1 MLYIVQ
7 PVSKRRVQTM
17 IVNEKS
23 SKKPALAVPAAR
35 DMQAH
40 ASDAASLMKAL
51 GNESRL
57 MILCL
62 LTEGERS
69 VSDLNEIIPLS
80 QSALSQQL
88 ARLRQEGLVKT
99 RRESQTI
106 FYALANGPADQV
118 IHLLHDIYCGT
129 ADCAAKEELS

>member
-1 MLYIVQ
+1 MRNGKITTDNQRLTD
-7 PVSKRRVQTM
+7 R
-17 IVNEKS
+17 
-23 SKKPALAVPAAR
+23 PAAS
-35 DMQAH
+35 MEAH
-40 ASDAASLMKAL
+40 AADAASLMKAL

-69 VSDLNEIIPLS
+69 VSDLNEMVPLS

-88 ARLRQEGLVKT
+88 ARLRQQDLVKT

-106 FYALANGPADQV
+106 FYSLSSGPADRV
-118 IHLLHDIYCGT
+118 INLLHDIYCGSPV
-129 ADCAAKEELS
+129 CAVEENN

>member
-1 MLYIVQ
+1 MMMSI
-7 PVSKRRVQTM
+7 K
-17 IVNEKS
+17 EE
-23 SKKPALAVPAAR
+23 PARQAFTAPPASQ
-35 DMQAH
+35 MQDH
-40 ASDAASLMKAL
+40 AADAAGLMKAL

-69 VSDLNEIIPLS
+69 VSDLNDIIPLS

-88 ARLRQEGLVKT
+88 ARLRQQGLVKT

-106 FYALANGPADQV
+106 YYALADGPADRV

-129 ADCAAKEELS
+129 ADCSA